1 MTAYNY
7 DKFLVALYDKRTEIR
22 LDIKRNTRKGT
33 ELQRELEETQTAID
47 VVEREHLK
55 RNEL

>member
-7 DKFLVALYDKRTEIR
+7 DKFLEALYDKRTEIR
-22 LDIKRNTRKGT
+22 LDIKRNSRKGT

-47 VVEREHLK
+47 NVEREHLK